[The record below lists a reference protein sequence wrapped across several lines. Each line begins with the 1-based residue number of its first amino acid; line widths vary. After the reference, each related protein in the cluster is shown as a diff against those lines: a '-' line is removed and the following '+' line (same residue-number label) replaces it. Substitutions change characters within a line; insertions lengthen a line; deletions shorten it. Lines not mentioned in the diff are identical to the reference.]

1 MYSFRRLGKEVYDI
15 KIGDTLK
22 IVYYF
27 IPLNIGVLLWNA
39 VYSFMKMN
47 IIHEIM
53 VMFGR
58 RIIFQILS
66 GFNVKEK

>member
-1 MYSFRRLGKEVYDI
+1 MHSFGRLGKEVYDI
-15 KIGDTLK
+15 KIGDILK
-22 IVYYF
+22 IVHYF

-39 VYSFMKMN
+39 LYSFMKMN
-47 IIHEIM
+47 TICEIM

-58 RIIFQILS
+58 RIIFQILC